1 MQNTRNADER
11 GGLVAR
17 LNAWLHAL
25 NRRRLLR
32 RRQAKHRAAERQWI
46 AADDPSNPPVARALQ
61 ERFAALRQPAMLSV
75 VMRECARATAAPE
88 WPWFRG
94 PALTPNWRVINPSG
108 GSIAEAVRAAPSEII
123 ALLPADC
130 GLAPHAPMMIAEA
143 VARSPH
149 FALMYADEDCAA
161 GNGGRHSPLLHCD
174 WNAELL
180 RSTPYLA
187 GLIVVRRSA
196 LLALEQQAIE
206 SDSALWWDLLLR
218 LTERAAEKD
227 IVHIPHVLSHR
238 IGAERVSRQLSA
250 AHADAAEVAVV
261 QAHLDRCAVP
271 ARAHAASTGGVR
283 VRYALPS
290 PAPLASLIVPTRN
303 GLHLLRQC
311 VHSIIERTTYTP
323 YEIIIVDNGSDE
335 PDTLRYLDELQSDAR
350 IRIHRDG
357 RPFNFAALNNAA
369 VPLCRGQVL
378 AFVNNDVEVIT
389 PDWLEEMVGLAMRP
403 DVGAVGARLWFSNK
417 TLQHAGVIL
426 GIGGVA
432 AHIHQRL
439 SRDQPGYQ
447 GRAQLTQEFSAVTA
461 ACMLMRR
468 GVFEQIHGF
477 DEAAFAVDF
486 NDIDLCLRVRAAG
499 YRVVWTPHAELFHH
513 ESATRGANRSDEQKA
528 RHAGEFQRMRDR
540 WSRWLD
546 NDPAYN
552 PNASLKNLD
561 FSFSIATEPRVSL
574 LKPWF
579 EQSP

>member
-1 MQNTRNADER
+1 
-11 GGLVAR
+11 
-17 LNAWLHAL
+17 
-25 NRRRLLR
+25 
-32 RRQAKHRAAERQWI
+32 
-46 AADDPSNPPVARALQ
+46 
-61 ERFAALRQPAMLSV
+61 
-75 VMRECARATAAPE
+75 
-88 WPWFRG
+88 
-94 PALTPNWRVINPSG
+94 
-108 GSIAEAVRAAPSEII
+108 
-123 ALLPADC
+123 
-130 GLAPHAPMMIAEA
+130 
-143 VARSPH
+143 
-149 FALMYADEDCAA
+149 
-161 GNGGRHSPLLHCD
+161 
-174 WNAELL
+174 
-180 RSTPYLA
+180 
-187 GLIVVRRSA
+187 
-196 LLALEQQAIE
+196 
-206 SDSALWWDLLLR
+206 
-218 LTERAAEKD
+218 
-227 IVHIPHVLSHR
+227 
-238 IGAERVSRQLSA
+238 
-250 AHADAAEVAVV
+250 
-261 QAHLDRCAVP
+261 
-271 ARAHAASTGGVR
+271 
-283 VRYALPS
+283 
-290 PAPLASLIVPTRN
+290 
-303 GLHLLRQC
+303 

-468 GVFEQIHGF
+468 GVFEQVHGF